1 MIVFKHAFTSNAQTS
16 FAQRTLTTA
25 RMQLRNVRVN
35 RVAMP
40 ANAEIV
46 LTDVEDQICTLLD
59 ECTQKLKTEKN
70 ITTSCRIAGGWV
82 RDKVN

>member
-1 MIVFKHAFTSNAQTS
+1 MIVFKHAFTLNAQTS

-40 ANAEIV
+40 ANAEIA
-46 LTDVEDQICTLLD
+46 LTDVEDQICILLD